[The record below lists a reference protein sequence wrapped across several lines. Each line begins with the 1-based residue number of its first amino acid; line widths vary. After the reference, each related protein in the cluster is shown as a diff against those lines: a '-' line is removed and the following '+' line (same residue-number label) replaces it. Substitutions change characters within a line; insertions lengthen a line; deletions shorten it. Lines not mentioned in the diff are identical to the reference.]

1 MKLPRAEQLAQ
12 RHLALQRRSRAL
24 RVRAGV
30 QAESL
35 QPLFGWADRVQDVWH
50 WLRGWPPHLTLPL
63 AAVAGLWVARRPS
76 RLLSLPLRLLPLWR
90 LWQRFNPP
98 RRER

>member
-1 MKLPRAEQLAQ
+1 MSLPRAEQLRQ
-12 RHLALQRRSRAL
+12 RHLSLRRRSRTL
-24 RVRAGV
+24 RVRAGM

-35 QPLFGWADRVQDVWH
+35 RPVFGWADRVQDAWR
-50 WLRGWPPHLTLPL
+50 WLRGWPPQLTLPL

-76 RLLSLPLRLLPLWR
+76 RLVSLPLRALSLWR
-90 LWQRFNPP
+90 LWQRFGAA

>member
-24 RVRAGV
+24 RIQAGV

-35 QPLFGWADRVQDVWH
+35 QPLFGWADRVQDAWH
-50 WLRGWPPHLTLPL
+50 WLRAWPLQLTLPL
-63 AAVAGLWVARRPS
+63 AGLAGLWLARRPS
-76 RLLSLPLRLLPLWR
+76 RLVSLPLRLLPVWR
-90 LWQRFNPP
+90 LWQRFAST
-98 RRER
+98 RRGR

>member
-1 MKLPRAEQLAQ
+1 MSLSRAEQLKQ
-12 RHLALQRRSRAL
+12 RHLALRRRSRAL
-24 RVRAGV
+24 RARAGV

-35 QPLFGWADRVQDVWH
+35 RPVFGWADRAQDAWQ
-50 WLRGWPPHLTLPL
+50 WLRGWPPQLTVPL

-76 RLLSLPLRLLPLWR
+76 RLLSLPLRALSLWR
-90 LWQRFNPP
+90 LWQRFAAP